1 MSFQALLRFLL
12 PREDHFYDYLEAQVS
27 AVNRAAQ
34 ELRKLN
40 QAGAPI
46 TAIREAI
53 QAIEHEGDQ
62 AVHQMLDALGKTFV
76 TPIDREDLQ
85 KLSKRTDDILDL
97 TNAAIRACV
106 LFGVEKPTRPM
117 TLLIDNLAACTAILA
132 ETMPLLRRHDYP
144 EIIRSAA
151 RVSHHEK
158 NGDEVFRDAVRNLF
172 HDPAIDAKT
181 ILREKEVLEDI
192 EKALNRCEQ
201 VAELLTNIAVKN
213 A

>member
-1 MSFQALLRFLL
+1 MSFQAILRFLL
-12 PREDHFYDYLEAQVS
+12 PKEDHFYDYLERQIS
-27 AVNRAAQ
+27 AVDRAAL
-34 ELRKLN
+34 ELKKLN
-40 QAGAPI
+40 SGTTSVAAVRDAVQV
-46 TAIREAI
+46 
-53 QAIEHEGDQ
+53 IEHEGDQ

-97 TNAAIRACV
+97 TNAAARACV
-106 LFGVEKPTRPM
+106 LFGVERPTLPM
-117 TLLIDNLAACTAILA
+117 TLLIDNLAASTAILL

-158 NGDEVFRDAVRNLF
+158 NGDEVFRDAVKALF

-192 EKALNRCEQ
+192 EKAINRCEQ
-201 VAELLTNIAVKN
+201 VAEIMTNIAVKN